1 MKLNVFDDV
10 VAPAPAGWDWSPR
23 VISDTARL
31 REVVLCAPS
40 YLAPVPCCSVTRE
53 KLRDGFR
60 SDIELAGRQHRAL
73 QQAFEGAGVRCHLI
87 PAAPEMP
94 DLSFTRDIAAT
105 TPWGLV
111 LLNPAMPHR
120 AIEVDHFSTSMER
133 VLGVPARRITQGCIE
148 GGDVCVA
155 RPGLLVVGVS
165 GDRTNQAGADA
176 FARPF
181 HKQGWEVLTYRFD
194 PHFLHLDT
202 VFCMLDDD
210 TALACTDVLD
220 DAFLDQLKERGI
232 TVIPVSYKEAR
243 RLGCNVVSIDGTTVF
258 TSDREPR
265 VAEALRQTGYRVET
279 FDISEFSACGGG
291 IHCLTMPLVR
301 C

>member
-10 VAPAPAGWDWSPR
+10 VVTSQGSRDWLPM
-23 VISDTARL
+23 VVSDTARL

-53 KLRDGFR
+53 KLRDGFQT
-60 SDIELAGRQHRAL
+60 EPKLAGSQHRAL
-73 QQAFEGAGVRCHLI
+73 QQALDRVGVRCHLI
-87 PAAPEMP
+87 AAAPDMP
-94 DLSFTRDIAAT
+94 DLSFARDVAAT

-133 VLGVPARRITQGCIE
+133 IIGVPAQRITEGHIE
-148 GGDVCVA
+148 GGDICVA
-155 RPGLLVVGVS
+155 RPGLLIVGVS

-181 HKQGWEVLTYRFD
+181 RKHGWDVVTCRFD

-202 VFCMLDDD
+202 IFCMLDDD

-220 DAFLDQLKERGI
+220 DGFLDQLEARGI

-243 RLGCNVVSIDGTTVF
+243 RLGCNVVSIDGKTIF
-258 TSDREPR
+258 TSDQELR
-265 VAEALRQTGYRVET
+265 VNEALRQAGYRVET
-279 FDISEFSACGGG
+279 FDISEFTACGGG